1 MLRCNYHTHTVM
13 CDGSDTP
20 EDVVR
25 EAIATSESQYAPA
38 ARERIDAILSR

>member
-25 EAIATSESQYAPA
+25 EAIAKGFEH
-38 ARERIDAILSR
+38 LGF